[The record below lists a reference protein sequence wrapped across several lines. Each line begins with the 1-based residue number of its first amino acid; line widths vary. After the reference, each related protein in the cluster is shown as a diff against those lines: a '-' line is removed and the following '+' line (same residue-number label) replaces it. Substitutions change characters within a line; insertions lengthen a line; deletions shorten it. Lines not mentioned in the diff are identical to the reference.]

1 MFLPP
6 NVTALV
12 QPMDQNG
19 IRITKLHYKSNLLSL
34 VIANKNEDIISAL
47 KNFNLRQAITLMSK
61 SWDQVTSQI
70 LEKCCNPIFND
81 VDNSFFND
89 EDDVPLS
96 TLRERWRENL
106 IADGEE
112 APLIHLLEQID
123 NNQHYTEEEVNEWL
137 RDEDVPDGVEDE
149 DIDSENESDPGDVI
163 MVQNI
168 VTDTE
173 AIESI
178 DKLIDW
184 ASQNNRTSSEF
195 TVLQNL
201 RESAL
206 KNVLQKTKQCEI
218 TIFFPKLV

>member
-70 LEKCCNPIFND
+70 LEKCWNPIFND

-178 DKLIDW
+178 DKVIDW

-201 RESAL
+201 RESTL
-206 KNVLQKTKQCEI
+206 KNVLQKTKQCKI
-218 TIFFPKLV
+218 TNFFPKLV